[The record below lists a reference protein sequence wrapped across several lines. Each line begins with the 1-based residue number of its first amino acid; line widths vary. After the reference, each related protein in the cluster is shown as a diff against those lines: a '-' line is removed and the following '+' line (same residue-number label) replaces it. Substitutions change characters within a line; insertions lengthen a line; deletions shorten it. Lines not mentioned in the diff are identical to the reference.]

1 MLSGA
6 PRARMV
12 AEPGRLENKA
22 LPVPSLCSVFKSL
35 ASAVGEG
42 GLGRCPGGSESLCP
56 LHSAPRHPAG
66 PRTAK

>member
-6 PRARMV
+6 PHARMV

-42 GLGRCPGGSESLCP
+42 GVREVPWWE
-56 LHSAPRHPAG
+56 
-66 PRTAK
+66 